1 MDQASYQRWVRD
13 VIFEC
18 NEAADVAPLA
28 IHRFNPAIAVDYGIP
43 AALVFQSVHDRC
55 QKSGLKGVL
64 APLSVLVSQH
74 PYLGRSAL
82 YAGRKKLV
90 HGTRTSQVLLLREQ
104 SSWGY
109 LYRPIS
115 GDLYDSQRQ
124 SHLFD
129 VTLATQVGVVPA
141 LVYRTAQHVNMNS
154 HLLDPVSA
162 ERRRRWKWL
171 AGHCRKHH
179 DYVSERTIQRALKA
193 LVGNGL
199 IQRGRGG
206 YRNLWSVKEKS
217 PALN

>member
-1 MDQASYQRWVRD
+1 MDEASYQRWVHD

-18 NEAADVAPLA
+18 NEAADAAPLA

-43 AALVFQSVHDRC
+43 AALVFQSVRDRC

-82 YAGRKKLV
+82 YAGRTKLV
-90 HGTRTSQVLLLREQ
+90 HGTRTSQVLLL
-104 SSWGY
+104 
-109 LYRPIS
+109 
-115 GDLYDSQRQ
+115 
-124 SHLFD
+124 
-129 VTLATQVGVVPA
+129 ATQVGLVPA
-141 LVYRTAQHVNMNS
+141 LVYRTAQYVSMNS

-162 ERRRRWKWL
+162 GRRRRWKWL

-193 LVGNGL
+193 LVGIGL

-206 YRNLWSVKEKS
+206 YRNLWSVEEKS